1 MRKRAAAPL
10 LAVALWIIPAGSLS
24 VLVVERA
31 VFAWAVQDD
40 VEMVAVPA
48 GEFLMG
54 SDDPEADANE
64 KPASKVFV
72 KAFSIDKFEVTN
84 TRYLRCI
91 EAEVCTRPVGR
102 GYDDPTKA
110 NLPVTI
116 ISWQQAVAYC
126 RWVGKRLPTEAEWE
140 KAARGTEGRRYPWG
154 DRIEADRANVGYTL
168 GTTAVGSNSKGSSP
182 YGAMD
187 MAGNV
192 WEWTSSL
199 YKPYPYD
206 PHDGREDLSAKGSR
220 VERGGSWYHPP
231 WHARTTRRTAAGH
244 IYRRISD
251 LGFRCAK

>member
-1 MRKRAAAPL
+1 MP
-10 LAVALWIIPAGSLS
+10 
-24 VLVVERA
+24 
-31 VFAWAVQDD
+31 VFALGMGVSFALQAFPAVGGLGVATSSNDE
-40 VEMVAVPA
+40 VEMVSVPA
-48 GEFLMG
+48 GQFTIG
-54 SDDPEADANE
+54 SDGPGADDNE

-72 KAFSIDKFEVTN
+72 GAFLIDKFEVTN
-84 TRYLRCI
+84 TRYLRCV
-91 EAEVCTRPVGR
+91 EAGACTRPIGR

-116 ISWQQAVAYC
+116 ISWAQAAAYC
-126 RWVGKRLPTEAEWE
+126 RWAGKRLPTEAEWE
-140 KAARGTEGRRYPWG
+140 RAARGSDGRHYPWG
-154 DRIEADRANVGYTL
+154 NSFEANRANVGYTA
-168 GTTAVGSNSKGSSP
+168 GTTPVGSFPKGASP

-206 PHDGREDLSAKGSR
+206 PNDGREDPNARGSR

-231 WHARTTRRTAAGH
+231 WQARTTRRTAAGH

-251 LGFRCAK
+251 LGFRCAN